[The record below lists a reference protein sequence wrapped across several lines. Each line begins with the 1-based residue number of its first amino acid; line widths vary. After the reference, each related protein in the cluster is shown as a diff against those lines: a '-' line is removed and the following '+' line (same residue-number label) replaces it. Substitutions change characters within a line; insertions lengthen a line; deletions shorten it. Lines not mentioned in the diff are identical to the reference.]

1 MNLRA
6 KHTIKSSD
14 DRIIL
19 TKDRF
24 YNVLTYRNN
33 TVSFRGANIQ
43 NILYEVKVKCDD
55 GYFRYFDMSK
65 FTSDQEW
72 REQQLNKI
80 GI

>member
-1 MNLRA
+1 MNLRT

-19 TKDRF
+19 TKDRV

-33 TVSFRGANIQ
+33 PVSFRGANIQ

>member
-6 KHTIKSSD
+6 KHTIRLYD
-14 DRIIL
+14 LTNTVL

-24 YNVLTYRNN
+24 YNVFVLTYRNN
-33 TVSFRGANIQ
+33 TV
-43 NILYEVKVKCDD
+43 YEVKVKCDD

>member
-1 MNLRA
+1 MKLRI

-19 TKDRF
+19 TKDQV

-33 TVSFRGANIQ
+33 TV
-43 NILYEVKVKCDD
+43 YEVKVKCDD
-55 GYFRYFDMSK
+55 GLFRYFDINK

>member
-14 DRIIL
+14 DRTIL

-33 TVSFRGANIQ
+33 TV
-43 NILYEVKVKCDD
+43 YEVKVKCDD

>member
-19 TKDRF
+19 TKDRVYIF
-24 YNVLTYRNN
+24 LTYRNN
-33 TVSFRGANIQ
+33 TV
-43 NILYEVKVKCDD
+43 YEVKVKCDD

>member
-33 TVSFRGANIQ
+33 TVYFRAGTAAA
-43 NILYEVKVKCDD
+43 LAEVKVKCDD

>member
-1 MNLRA
+1 MKLRI

-19 TKDRF
+19 TKDQV

-33 TVSFRGANIQ
+33 TV
-43 NILYEVKVKCDD
+43 YEVKVKCDD
-55 GYFRYFDMSK
+55 GLFRYFDINK

-80 GI
+80 GIGTTSNQTED